1 MPHLD
6 SNKAVYLVGGS
17 VVGWLHQDA
26 LSLRARERA
35 VLVVG
40 GILVTIGDGSRCDED
55 SDVTTSPGTGAT

>member
-1 MPHLD
+1 MVD
-6 SNKAVYLVGGS
+6 
-17 VVGWLHQDA
+17 WLHQDA

-35 VLVVG
+35 VLVIG